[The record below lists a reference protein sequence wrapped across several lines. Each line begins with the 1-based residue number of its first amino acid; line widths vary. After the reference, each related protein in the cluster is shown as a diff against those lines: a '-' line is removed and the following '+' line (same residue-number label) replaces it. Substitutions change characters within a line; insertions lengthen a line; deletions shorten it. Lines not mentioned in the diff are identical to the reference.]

1 MRYLL
6 DTNICIFLINC
17 HPEVVRSRFQQVPVE
32 LVGVSS
38 VTTSE
43 LRYGVAKS
51 MKQKQNVAALQKF
64 LLPLSLLPY
73 DDEASL
79 QYGRLRA
86 HLEHEGK
93 SIGAMDTMIAAH
105 ALSLDLTVVT
115 NNTREFSRVPNLHVE
130 DWSEPII

>member
-1 MRYLL
+1 M
-6 DTNICIFLINC
+6 
-17 HPEVVRSRFQQVPVE
+17 PVN
-32 LVGVSS
+32 LVAVSS

-51 MKQKQNVAALQKF
+51 AKQKQNAAALQKF

-73 DDEASL
+73 DDEASR
-79 QYGRLRA
+79 QYGHLRVRL
-86 HLEHEGK
+86 EQEGK

-115 NNTREFSRVPNLHVE
+115 NNTREFSPSSRYSN
-130 DWSEPII
+130 

>member
-17 HPEVVRSRFQQVPVE
+17 HPKFVQERFRKVPIE
-32 LVGVSS
+32 LIAVSS

-51 MKQKQNVAALQKF
+51 VKQEQNAAALQKF
-64 LLPLSLLPY
+64 LLPLSVLPY
-73 DDEASL
+73 DDEASR
-79 QYGRLRA
+79 QYGRLRVY
-86 HLEHEGK
+86 LEQEGK

-105 ALSLDLTVVT
+105 ALSLELTVVS
-115 NNTREFSRVPNLHVE
+115 NNTKEFSRVPGIRLE
-130 DWSEPII
+130 DWSEQ